1 MEVEKVNTYKA
12 QLDFFCSEE
21 VDRYCLEITTNLSKQ
36 ELVSK
41 MKKWNQRLNENEVYE
56 EEGFNCDTILSYVKT
71 HDPKLQW
78 TVLVFLTIVEKPVTF
93 SFYGCDIEVTF
104 AVSYTH
110 LTLPTTSR
118 V

>member
-1 MEVEKVNTYKA
+1 VNTYKA

-104 AVSYTH
+104 E
-110 LTLPTTSR
+110 
-118 V
+118 

>member
-1 MEVEKVNTYKA
+1 MNTYKA

-104 AVSYTH
+104 E
-110 LTLPTTSR
+110 
-118 V
+118 

>member
-78 TVLVFLTIVEKPVTF
+78 TVLVSGAWRRWKQPVSWELF
-93 SFYGCDIEVTF
+93 PKADRRFNRLF
-104 AVSYTH
+104 
-110 LTLPTTSR
+110 
-118 V
+118 

>member
-1 MEVEKVNTYKA
+1 MFGNHNKSFKTGTGFQNEKM
-12 QLDFFCSEE
+12 D
-21 VDRYCLEITTNLSKQ
+21 
-36 ELVSK
+36 
-41 MKKWNQRLNENEVYE
+41 QRLNENEVYE

-104 AVSYTH
+104 E
-110 LTLPTTSR
+110 
-118 V
+118 